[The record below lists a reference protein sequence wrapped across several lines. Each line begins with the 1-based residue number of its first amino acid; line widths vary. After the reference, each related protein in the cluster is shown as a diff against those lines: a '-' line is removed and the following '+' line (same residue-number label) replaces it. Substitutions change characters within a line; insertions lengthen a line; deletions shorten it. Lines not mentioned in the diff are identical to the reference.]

1 MVADFSQHM
10 RYFFGDKNR
19 VAVCPVCVDSNP
31 EELLETIKMLCPDV
45 VKENWFVAPA
55 PLLCPEICEELRK
68 AEGILLMVPAGSH
81 VGKGLER
88 VIELLQQQDCEI
100 TAAILTDV
108 DVKLLKWYYFGIK
121 STEDV

>member
-1 MVADFSQHM
+1 M
-10 RYFFGDKNR
+10 
-19 VAVCPVCVDSNP
+19 
-31 EELLETIKMLCPDV
+31 
-45 VKENWFVAPA
+45 
-55 PLLCPEICEELRK
+55 
-68 AEGILLMVPAGSH
+68 LMVPAGSH

-121 STEDV
+121 STEEV